1 MFLRKNNDRKGMT
14 DTLIRTNSPLT
25 ATLTDTCIECTSLF
39 GLTAGDCECE
49 RFATAS
55 SDGECKCAGSLG
67 YIQTNEEK
75 CIHCDTV
82 FNTVSYCTCADGATP
97 DQFGACTCDSGAEM
111 TKTNQCSDCSATGF
125 TGAVDTNG
133 DCDPY
138 AVLND
143 DCECEC
149 TAGYSITTAEPPTCF
164 KNDELYGIVDNGVCG
179 SNAYPNEFG
188 VCECQGKGSS
198 RTKL

>member
-1 MFLRKNNDRKGMT
+1 MT
-14 DTLIRTNSPLT
+14 DTLLRTNHPLT
-25 ATLTDTCIECTSLF
+25 ATITDTCIECTSLF
-39 GLTAGDCECE
+39 GITAGDCQCE
-49 RFATAS
+49 HFATAS
-55 SDGECKCAGSLG
+55 SDGECKCADS
-67 YIQTNEEK
+67 YIQTNEGK

-97 DQFGACTCDSGAEM
+97 DRFGACTCDSGAEM
-111 TKTNQCSDCSATGF
+111 TGTNQCSECSATGL
-125 TGAVDTNG
+125 TGAVDSNG

-164 KNDELYGIVDNGVCG
+164 KNDELFGIVDNGVCG

-188 VCECQGKGSS
+188 VCECEGKG
-198 RTKL
+198 